1 MLNNSLHKTAI
12 KFLKFLSVCH
22 TSLFEIQD
30 NVTNQCY
37 PYSSSDGQT
46 DRLKS
51 SLKRRS
57 ESLTEDQISPGK
69 YWNFSNIIE
78 YSSDYGDLEL
88 HSIRSLG
95 EEEKL
100 LSSKLMINFVRVS
113 I

>member
-1 MLNNSLHKTAI
+1 M
-12 KFLKFLSVCH
+12 
-22 TSLFEIQD
+22 
-30 NVTNQCY
+30 
-37 PYSSSDGQT
+37 
-46 DRLKS
+46 LKS